1 MEPPFVDW
9 KIVRCGFLV
18 IRFAVCLVELSAKL
32 RKKLP
37 LAHVL
42 AAKKSSG
49 SFIMI
54 VAGAGG
60 FFTYELMLFN
70 SLFVVVRWSQ
80 DFFRRECRSPRTC
93 EEHP

>member
-1 MEPPFVDW
+1 
-9 KIVRCGFLV
+9 V
-18 IRFAVCLVELSAKL
+18 IRFAVRLVTLSAKL
-32 RKKLP
+32 RKKFP
-37 LAHVL
+37 PAHVL

-60 FFTYELMLFN
+60 FFTYDLMLFN

-80 DFFRRECRSPRTC
+80 DFFWRECRSPRTC